1 MECKSRNDEMGR
13 KSTKESSLRGSL
25 SIVKTTKQSTNAT
38 FEPYANLELL
48 ANLNAIIYRFA
59 LAILR

>member
-1 MECKSRNDEMGR
+1 MTQWSANLAMTKWDANLQKSRHCEDF
-13 KSTKESSLRGSL
+13 SP
-25 SIVKTTKQSTNAT
+25 KQSTNAT
-38 FEPYANLELL
+38 FETYANLELL